1 MSWAPLVILILVA
14 LACFFFALD
23 LKKTVLTRLSDQGT
37 TIVGQKVLIQD
48 ISFHFPA
55 IVDLYGIVVKNPE
68 GFPSGDLL
76 RIKRL
81 HLNIHLSQL
90 LRGHFSLR
98 RLVAFSPEVEL
109 IKNEKGE
116 WNMSGTLRQRLLQ
129 ESPVQTKYPM
139 DELRVESGRF
149 TFNRDPAFTVEGI
162 EVKFKNLLSDPGA
175 KTDVE
180 GNGVY
185 LGNKFQ
191 AEGSLFLQETPPRVD
206 IHLSSGDFVLS
217 AFKKYLEPYNI
228 GFEKTRWALNVSL
241 QGSQER
247 GFQIRSSMQQVK
259 GPGIFQRLSAVRNI
273 QFQADATYQ
282 PTSDILT
289 LHSGTLRAEGMSV
302 TAIGSVTEVRTN
314 PSYQIEGRIDSFDLS
329 KLFVMKDLKVAGKLI
344 SRNVKI
350 QGKLK
355 NGAPRISG
363 SIHLR
368 DGEMRSPQATVEKM
382 QADLDC
388 SWTEDL
394 SIKGDLSARIL
405 KVGELLPDSWAGR
418 SVHLRTDATFSLHH
432 DSLIIHTGTF
442 DGDGI
447 SGTFQ
452 GTLTDLKKN
461 AFYQCEVQL
470 DRLSLAA
477 FQLSRDFELSGTVT
491 SRNIQIRG
499 TLKGGTPESS
509 GLLHLEDG
517 RGRLSQV
524 TLEKIRGDFDFKL
537 EKDLSIKAD
546 ASAHLTRAGN
556 IIKEKPVEVRWLG
569 MFQGNPEQMVTTSS
583 FHFSPLDVRLADEKT
598 LHLGKSDLKI
608 SGTIQEDSFSGN
620 HLFETEELRYGE
632 WTLRGLRTSSTLD
645 FQNDDLTLRD
655 VRLEGEGTRGH
666 AAQVKVSGV
675 QQKKSYGIDLQGM
688 EIHYRNDD
696 FVLEQS
702 DVAWKMDPAKGHHDF
717 RFSAGTLGHSG
728 ISLHRIA
735 GNGRLEGKDL
745 SLDLPQ
751 AEFSGGTL
759 KLSARGKVS
768 ETIFPV
774 RLSMTLERGDLGALS
789 KSAAHWITLP
799 YQVEGKANKL
809 LFEGT
814 VLARDALDGQILV
827 EADKISV
834 FERETKRTLV
844 RDGAL
849 RAKIDCL
856 GKDLTL
862 RADATVGP
870 LSAQL
875 SGTGTR
881 WMEKDRGLTLKLS
894 VPGVNVPLVREVFWD
909 VFPDSLL
916 YVGLEG
922 SISSALSL
930 VVHGQRWNV
939 EGEVLLKECRLSGEN
954 GEYSIGPINGSFPL
968 RYGKTSTQGSLLTL
982 PTHEKSEFD
991 QLLHSY
997 ERDPLEQG
1005 SQTVKPPAHG
1015 AGLPGDVKTIT
1026 GSAFLPA
1033 FEAGHPADLP
1043 VTLGAL
1049 NYGFPLLEDIRLR
1062 SMSRD
1067 SSLNVFRFDAKIFN
1081 GQLYGSG
1088 ALDLSEGLNFRGG
1101 FLVKGVS
1108 LKALCDTIPPIR
1120 GFISGKVDG
1129 IVSVKGSGTGLSN
1142 LVGKGEFWVDPKAG
1156 EKMMISR
1163 EFLQK
1168 VGGISAKL
1176 YLGDRRFNRGILEAY
1191 LKDGYVIFK
1200 ELELSNRNLLGMTDL
1215 SVKVAPF
1222 NNRID
1227 LDHLLWTIT
1236 EAATRAKE
1244 KK

>member
-1 MSWAPLVILILVA
+1 L
-14 LACFFFALD
+14 
-23 LKKTVLTRLSDQGT
+23 
-37 TIVGQKVLIQD
+37 
-48 ISFHFPA
+48 
-55 IVDLYGIVVKNPE
+55 
-68 GFPSGDLL
+68 
-76 RIKRL
+76 
-81 HLNIHLSQL
+81 
-90 LRGHFSLR
+90 
-98 RLVAFSPEVEL
+98 
-109 IKNEKGE
+109 
-116 WNMSGTLRQRLLQ
+116 
-129 ESPVQTKYPM
+129 
-139 DELRVESGRF
+139 
-149 TFNRDPAFTVEGI
+149 
-162 EVKFKNLLSDPGA
+162 
-175 KTDVE
+175 
-180 GNGVY
+180 
-185 LGNKFQ
+185 
-191 AEGSLFLQETPPRVD
+191 
-206 IHLSSGDFVLS
+206 
-217 AFKKYLEPYNI
+217 
-228 GFEKTRWALNVSL
+228 
-241 QGSQER
+241 
-247 GFQIRSSMQQVK
+247 
-259 GPGIFQRLSAVRNI
+259 
-273 QFQADATYQ
+273 
-282 PTSDILT
+282 
-289 LHSGTLRAEGMSV
+289 
-302 TAIGSVTEVRTN
+302 
-314 PSYQIEGRIDSFDLS
+314 
-329 KLFVMKDLKVAGKLI
+329 
-344 SRNVKI
+344 
-350 QGKLK
+350 
-355 NGAPRISG
+355 G

-368 DGEMRSPQATVEKM
+368 AGEMRSPQAIVEKI

-388 SWTEDL
+388 SWIKDL
-394 SIKGDLSARIL
+394 SIKGDVSANIL
-405 KVGELLPDSWAGR
+405 KVGDLLPDSWAGR
-418 SVHLRTDATFSLHH
+418 SVHLHTDATFSPHH

-452 GTLTDLKKN
+452 GALTDLRKN
-461 AFYQCEVQL
+461 AFYQCQVQL
-470 DRLSLAA
+470 DRLSLEV
-477 FQLSRDFELSGTVT
+477 FQLSRDVELSGTVT

-499 TLKGGTPESS
+499 TLTGGIPESS
-509 GLLHLEDG
+509 GQLQLKDG
-517 RGRLSQV
+517 RVRFSDV
-524 TLEKIRGDFDFKL
+524 SMEEVRGDFDFKL
-537 EKDLSIKAD
+537 EKDLSIKTD

-569 MFQGNPEQMVTTSS
+569 MLQGNPEQMVTTSS
-583 FHFSPLDVRLADEKT
+583 FLFSPVDVRLTDEKT
-598 LHLGKSDLKI
+598 LHLGKSALKI
-608 SGTIQEDSFSGN
+608 EGTIQRNSFSGN

-645 FQNDDLTLRD
+645 FQNDDLTLRN
-655 VRLEGEGTRGH
+655 VRLEGQGTRGY
-666 AAQVKVSGV
+666 ATQLKVSAV

-702 DVAWKMDPAKGHHDF
+702 DVAWKMDLAKEQHDF
-717 RFSAGTLGHSG
+717 LFTAGTLGLSG
-728 ISLHRIA
+728 IPLYHIA
-735 GNGRLEGKDL
+735 GSGRLEGKDF

-759 KLSARGKVS
+759 KLSAQGKIS

-789 KSAAHWITLP
+789 KTAAQWITLP
-799 YQVEGKANKL
+799 YQVEGKANRL

-849 RAKIDCL
+849 GAKMDCL
-856 GKDLTL
+856 GKDLAL
-862 RADATVGP
+862 RVDVTIGP

-875 SGTGTR
+875 SGTGIR
-881 WMEKDRGLTLKLS
+881 WMEKDRHLTLKLS
-894 VPGVNVPLVREVFWD
+894 VPMVNVPRVREVFWD

-930 VVHGQRWNV
+930 VYHGQRWNV

-968 RYGKTSTQGSLLTL
+968 RYGKTPTQAQGSLLTL

-1005 SQTVKPPAHG
+1005 SQT
-1015 AGLPGDVKTIT
+1015 
-1026 GSAFLPA
+1026 
-1033 FEAGHPADLP
+1033 

-1088 ALDLSEGLNFRGG
+1088 VLDLSEGLNFRGG

-1108 LKALCDTIPPIR
+1108 LEALCETIKPIQ

-1129 IVSVKGSGTGLSN
+1129 IVSVKGSGMGLSN
-1142 LVGKGEFWVDPKAG
+1142 LVGKGEFWADPGAG

-1168 VGGISAKL
+1168 VGGISAKF

-1227 LDHLLWTIT
+1227 LEHLLWTIT

>member
-1 MSWAPLVILILVA
+1 MKTRRLLSWAPLVFLILVA

-109 IKNEKGE
+109 IKNEEGE

-149 TFNRDPAFTVEGI
+149 TLNRDPGSTVEGI
-162 EVKFKNLLSDPGA
+162 EVILKNLLSDPGA
-175 KTDVE
+175 KTEVK
-180 GNGVY
+180 GNLVY
-185 LGNKFQ
+185 LGNKFR
-191 AEGSLFLQETPPRVD
+191 AEGSVFLQEVPARVD
-206 IHLSSGDFVLS
+206 IRLSSEDFVLS
-217 AFKKYLEPYNI
+217 ALKKYLEPYNVEI
-228 GFEKTRWALNVSL
+228 EKIRWALDVSL

-259 GPGIFQRLSAVRNI
+259 GPGIFQRFSAVRNI
-273 QFQADATYQ
+273 QLQTDATYH
-282 PTSDILT
+282 PASDILT
-289 LHSGTLRAEGMSV
+289 LRSGTLRAEGMSA
-302 TAIGSVTEVRTN
+302 TAMGSITEVRKN
-314 PSYQIEGRIDSFDLS
+314 PSYQLEGQIDRLDLS
-329 KLFVMKDLKVAGKLI
+329 KLLAMKDLKMSGRLT
-344 SRNVKI
+344 SRNLKI
-350 QGKLK
+350 KGKLK
-355 NGAPRISG
+355 NGAPEISG
-363 SIHLR
+363 SVHLR
-368 DGEMRSPQATVEKM
+368 DGEFRSLQTTVEKI

-388 SWTEDL
+388 SWTKDL
-394 SIKGDLSARIL
+394 SIKGDVSARIL

-418 SVHLRTDATFSLHH
+418 SVRLRTDATFRPRH

-447 SGTFQ
+447 SGAFQ
-452 GTLTDLKKN
+452 GTLTDLRKN

-470 DRLSLAA
+470 DRLSLAE

-491 SRNIQIRG
+491 SQNIQIRG
-499 TLKGGTPESS
+499 TLKGGVPESS
-509 GLLHLEDG
+509 GLLHLKDG
-517 RGRLSQV
+517 SGRFSHV
-524 TLEKIRGDFDFKL
+524 IVEKVHGDFDFKL

-546 ASAHLTRAGN
+546 ASAHLTRAGD
-556 IIKEKPVEVRWLG
+556 IIKGKPVEVRWSG
-569 MFQGNPEQMVTTSS
+569 MFQASPQQIATTSS
-583 FHFSPLDVRLADEKT
+583 FHFSPLDVRLTDAKT
-598 LHLGKSDLKI
+598 LHLGKSTLKI
-608 SGTIQEDSFSGN
+608 EGTIQRDSFSGN
-620 HLFETEELRYGE
+620 HLFETEELQYGE
-632 WTLRGLRTSSTLD
+632 LTVRRLRTSSTLD
-645 FQNDDLTLRD
+645 FQNDDLTLQNIRF
-655 VRLEGEGTRGH
+655 EGEDTRGH
-666 AAQVKVSGV
+666 ATQAKISGG
-675 QQKKSYGIDLQGM
+675 QNKRSYGIDLQGM
-688 EIHYRNDD
+688 EFHYRNDD
-696 FVLEQS
+696 FILEQS
-702 DVAWKMDPAKGHHDF
+702 DVTWKMDPAKEHHDF
-717 RFSAGTLGHSG
+717 RFSAGTLGLSG
-728 ISLHRIA
+728 VSLYRIA
-735 GNGRLEGKDL
+735 GNGRLEGKDF
-745 SLDLPQ
+745 SLDLPR

-759 KLSARGKVS
+759 KLSAQGKIS
-768 ETIFPV
+768 ETLFPV
-774 RLSMTLERGDLGALS
+774 KLSMTLERGDLGVLS
-789 KSAAHWITLP
+789 KTAAKWITLP
-799 YQVEGKANKL
+799 YRVEGKVNKL
-809 LFEGT
+809 MVEGT

-834 FERETKRTLV
+834 FEAETKRTLV
-844 RDGAL
+844 RDGAMG
-849 RAKIDCL
+849 AKIDCL

-862 RADATVGP
+862 RADVAIGH

-881 WMEKDRGLTLKLS
+881 WMGKDRRLTLKLS
-894 VPGVNVPLVREVFWD
+894 VPEVNVPLIRETFWD

-922 SISSALSL
+922 SISSTLSL
-930 VVHGQRWNV
+930 VYRGQGLNV
-939 EGEVLLKECRLSGEN
+939 EGEVLLKDCRLSGEN
-954 GEYSIGPINGSFPL
+954 GEYSIGPINGAFPL
-968 RYGKTSTQGSLLTL
+968 RYGKTSTQEPPLTL
-982 PTHEKSEFD
+982 PTHEKSQFD
-991 QLLHSY
+991 QLLHSV
-997 ERDPLEQG
+997 ERDPVEHG
-1005 SQTVKPPAHG
+1005 SQT
-1015 AGLPGDVKTIT
+1015 
-1026 GSAFLPA
+1026 
-1033 FEAGHPADLP
+1033 

-1049 NYGFPLLEDIRLR
+1049 TYGFPLLEDIRLR

-1067 SSLNVFRFDAKIFN
+1067 SSLNVFRFDAKMFN
-1081 GQLYGSG
+1081 GQLYGSA

-1108 LKALCDTIPPIR
+1108 LKALCDTIPPIQ

-1129 IVSVKGSGTGLSN
+1129 IVSVKGSGTGLSH
-1142 LVGKGEFWVDPKAG
+1142 LMGKGDFWTDPGAG
-1156 EKMMISR
+1156 EKTVISK

-1168 VGGISAKL
+1168 VGGVSAKL

-1227 LDHLLWTIT
+1227 LNHLLWTIT

>member
-1 MSWAPLVILILVA
+1 
-14 LACFFFALD
+14 
-23 LKKTVLTRLSDQGT
+23 
-37 TIVGQKVLIQD
+37 
-48 ISFHFPA
+48 
-55 IVDLYGIVVKNPE
+55 
-68 GFPSGDLL
+68 
-76 RIKRL
+76 
-81 HLNIHLSQL
+81 
-90 LRGHFSLR
+90 
-98 RLVAFSPEVEL
+98 
-109 IKNEKGE
+109 
-116 WNMSGTLRQRLLQ
+116 
-129 ESPVQTKYPM
+129 
-139 DELRVESGRF
+139 
-149 TFNRDPAFTVEGI
+149 
-162 EVKFKNLLSDPGA
+162 
-175 KTDVE
+175 
-180 GNGVY
+180 
-185 LGNKFQ
+185 
-191 AEGSLFLQETPPRVD
+191 
-206 IHLSSGDFVLS
+206 
-217 AFKKYLEPYNI
+217 
-228 GFEKTRWALNVSL
+228 
-241 QGSQER
+241 
-247 GFQIRSSMQQVK
+247 
-259 GPGIFQRLSAVRNI
+259 
-273 QFQADATYQ
+273 
-282 PTSDILT
+282 
-289 LHSGTLRAEGMSV
+289 
-302 TAIGSVTEVRTN
+302 
-314 PSYQIEGRIDSFDLS
+314 
-329 KLFVMKDLKVAGKLI
+329 
-344 SRNVKI
+344 
-350 QGKLK
+350 
-355 NGAPRISG
+355 
-363 SIHLR
+363 
-368 DGEMRSPQATVEKM
+368 
-382 QADLDC
+382 
-388 SWTEDL
+388 
-394 SIKGDLSARIL
+394 
-405 KVGELLPDSWAGR
+405 
-418 SVHLRTDATFSLHH
+418 
-432 DSLIIHTGTF
+432 
-442 DGDGI
+442 
-447 SGTFQ
+447 
-452 GTLTDLKKN
+452 
-461 AFYQCEVQL
+461 
-470 DRLSLAA
+470 
-477 FQLSRDFELSGTVT
+477 
-491 SRNIQIRG
+491 
-499 TLKGGTPESS
+499 
-509 GLLHLEDG
+509 
-517 RGRLSQV
+517 
-524 TLEKIRGDFDFKL
+524 
-537 EKDLSIKAD
+537 
-546 ASAHLTRAGN
+546 
-556 IIKEKPVEVRWLG
+556 
-569 MFQGNPEQMVTTSS
+569 
-583 FHFSPLDVRLADEKT
+583 
-598 LHLGKSDLKI
+598 
-608 SGTIQEDSFSGN
+608 
-620 HLFETEELRYGE
+620 
-632 WTLRGLRTSSTLD
+632 
-645 FQNDDLTLRD
+645 
-655 VRLEGEGTRGH
+655 
-666 AAQVKVSGV
+666 
-675 QQKKSYGIDLQGM
+675 
-688 EIHYRNDD
+688 
-696 FVLEQS
+696 
-702 DVAWKMDPAKGHHDF
+702 
-717 RFSAGTLGHSG
+717 
-728 ISLHRIA
+728 
-735 GNGRLEGKDL
+735 
-745 SLDLPQ
+745 
-751 AEFSGGTL
+751 
-759 KLSARGKVS
+759 
-768 ETIFPV
+768 
-774 RLSMTLERGDLGALS
+774 MTLERGDLGALS

-968 RYGKTSTQGSLLTL
+968 RYGKTPTQAQGSLLTL

-1005 SQTVKPPAHG
+1005 SQT
-1015 AGLPGDVKTIT
+1015 
-1026 GSAFLPA
+1026 
-1033 FEAGHPADLP
+1033 

-1129 IVSVKGSGTGLSN
+1129 IVSVKGSGTGFSN
-1142 LVGKGEFWVDPKAG
+1142 LVGKGEFWADPKSG

>member
-1 MSWAPLVILILVA
+1 MSWTPLVFLILVA
-14 LACFFFALD
+14 IACFFFALD
-23 LKKTVLTRLSDQGT
+23 LKKTVLTRLSDQVT
-37 TIVGQKVLIQD
+37 PIVGQKVLIQD

-55 IVDLYGIVVKNPE
+55 IVDLYGIVVKNSE
-68 GFPSGDLL
+68 SFPSGDLL

-81 HLNIHLSQL
+81 HLNIHWSQL
-90 LRGHFSLR
+90 LTGHFSLR

-129 ESPVQTKYPM
+129 ESAVQTKYRM

-149 TFNRDPAFTVEGI
+149 TFNRDPGSTVEGI
-162 EVKFKNLLSDPGA
+162 EVILKNLLSDPGA
-175 KTDVE
+175 KTEVKGDWI
-180 GNGVY
+180 Y

-217 AFKKYLEPYNI
+217 AFNKYLEPYN
-228 GFEKTRWALNVSL
+228 GEMEKTRWALDVSL
-241 QGSQER
+241 QGSQDR

-259 GPGIFQRLSAVRNI
+259 GPGIFQRLPAVRNI
-273 QFQADATYQ
+273 QFQANATYQ
-282 PTSDILT
+282 PTLDILT
-289 LHSGTLRAEGMSV
+289 LRSGTLRAEGVSA
-302 TAIGSVTEVRTN
+302 TAMGTVTEVRRN
-314 PSYQIEGRIDSFDLS
+314 PSYQLEGQIDNLDLS

-344 SRNVKI
+344 SRDVKI

-368 DGEMRSPQATVEKM
+368 DGEMRFPQATVEKI
-382 QADLDC
+382 QASFDC
-388 SWTEDL
+388 SWTKDL
-394 SIKGDLSARIL
+394 SIKGDLSAKIL

-418 SVHLRTDATFSLHH
+418 SVHLRADATFSPHH
-432 DSLIIHTGTF
+432 DSLIVHTGTF
-442 DGDGI
+442 DGEGI
-447 SGTFQ
+447 SGAFQ
-452 GTLTDLKKN
+452 GTLTDLRKN

-477 FQLSRDFELSGTVT
+477 FQLSRDFELSGMVT

-499 TLKGGTPESS
+499 TLEGGTPGSS
-509 GLLHLEDG
+509 GLLHLKDG

-524 TLEKIRGDFDFKL
+524 TMEKIRGDFDFKL

-546 ASAHLTRAGN
+546 AFGHLTRIGD
-556 IIKEKPVEVRWLG
+556 IIKEKPVEVQWSG
-569 MFQGNPEQMVTTSS
+569 MFQGNAGQMVTTSS

-598 LHLGKSDLKI
+598 LHLGKSALKI
-608 SGTIQEDSFSGN
+608 EGTIQKDSFSGN

-632 WTLRGLRTSSTLD
+632 WNLRGLRTSSTLD
-645 FQNDDLTLRD
+645 FQNDDLTLRNI
-655 VRLEGEGTRGH
+655 RFEGEGTRGH
-666 AAQVKVSGV
+666 ATQVKISEV
-675 QQKKSYGIDLQGM
+675 QKKNIHEIDLQGM

-702 DVAWKMDPAKGHHDF
+702 DVTWKMDPMKEHHDF
-717 RFSAGTLGHSG
+717 RFSTGTLGLSG
-728 ISLHRIA
+728 IPLYRIA
-735 GNGRLEGKDL
+735 GSGRLEGKDF
-745 SLDLPQ
+745 SLDLTQ

-759 KLSARGKVS
+759 KLSAQGKVS

-774 RLSMTLERGDLGALS
+774 RLSMTLEGGDLGALS
-789 KSAAHWITLP
+789 KTAAKWITLP
-799 YQVEGKANKL
+799 YRVEGKVNKL
-809 LFEGT
+809 MLEGT

-834 FERETKRTLV
+834 SERETKRAVV

-849 RAKIDCL
+849 GAKIDCL

-862 RADATVGP
+862 RADATIGP

-881 WMEKDRGLTLKLS
+881 WMGKDRHLTLKLS
-894 VPGVNVPLVREVFWD
+894 IPEVNVPLIREVFWD

-916 YVGLEG
+916 YVGVEG
-922 SISSALSL
+922 SISSTLSL
-930 VVHGQRWNV
+930 VYHGQGLNV

-1005 SQTVKPPAHG
+1005 SQTV
-1015 AGLPGDVKTIT
+1015 
-1026 GSAFLPA
+1026 
-1033 FEAGHPADLP
+1033 
-1043 VTLGAL
+1043 TLGAL
-1049 NYGFPLLEDIRLR
+1049 HYGFPLLEDIRLR
-1062 SMSRD
+1062 SMSRN

-1081 GQLYGSG
+1081 GHLYGSG
-1088 ALDLSEGLNFRGG
+1088 AIDLSEGLNFGGG
-1101 FLVKGVS
+1101 FIVKGVS
-1108 LKALCDTIPPIR
+1108 LKALCDTIQPIQ
-1120 GFISGKVDG
+1120 GFISGKLDG
-1129 IVSVKGSGTGLSN
+1129 IVSVKGNGTSLSN
-1142 LVGKGEFWVDPKAG
+1142 LVGKGEFWTDPRAG

-1168 VGGISAKL
+1168 VGGVSAKL

-1191 LKDGYVIFK
+1191 LKGGYVIFK

-1215 SVKVAPF
+1215 SVKVAPL

>member
-1 MSWAPLVILILVA
+1 MSWVPLVFLILVA
-14 LACFFFALD
+14 LACFFFALN
-23 LKKTVLTRLSDQGT
+23 LKRTVLTKLSDQGT
-37 TIVGQKVLIQD
+37 TLVGQKVLVQD

-55 IVDLYGIVVKNPE
+55 ILDLYGIVVKNPE

-81 HLNIHLSQL
+81 HLNMHLSQL

-109 IKNEKGE
+109 VKNEKGE
-116 WNMSGTLRQRLLQ
+116 WNMSPTLRQRLLQ
-129 ESPVQTKYPM
+129 ASPVQIKYRV
-139 DELRVESGRF
+139 DELRLESGRF
-149 TFNRDPAFTVEGI
+149 TFNRDPASTVEGI
-162 EVKFKNLLSDPGA
+162 EVIFKNLLSDPGA
-175 KTDVE
+175 KTEVE

-191 AEGSLFLQETPPRVD
+191 AGGSLFLQETPPKVD
-206 IHLSSGDFVLS
+206 IHLSSGDFALS
-217 AFKKYLEPYNI
+217 AFKKYFEPYSGAI
-228 GFEKTRWALNVSL
+228 EKTRWALDGSL
-241 QGSQER
+241 QGSLES

-259 GPGIFQRLSAVRNI
+259 GPGIFQRLSAVQNI
-273 QFQADATYQ
+273 RFQADATYQ

-289 LHSGTLRAEGMSV
+289 LRSGTLRAEGLSV
-302 TAIGSVTEVRTN
+302 TAMGTVTEVTKN
-314 PSYQIEGRIDSFDLS
+314 PSYQLEGQIDSLDLS
-329 KLFVMKDLKVAGKLI
+329 KLFITKDLRVAGKLD

-355 NGAPRISG
+355 HGAPKISG
-363 SIHLR
+363 IVRLR
-368 DGEMRSPQATVEKM
+368 DGEMKSPQATVEKI

-388 SWTEDL
+388 SWTRDL
-394 SIKGDLSARIL
+394 SIKADLSARIL
-405 KVGELLPDSWAGR
+405 KVGELLPDSWTGR
-418 SVHLRTDATFSLHH
+418 SVRLRADATFRPHH

-447 SGTFQ
+447 TGAVQ
-452 GTLTDLKKN
+452 GTLTDLRKN
-461 AFYQCEVQL
+461 AIYLCEVQL

-477 FQLSRDFELSGTVT
+477 FQLSRDVELSGTVT

-499 TLKGGTPESS
+499 TLQGGTPESS

-517 RGRLSQV
+517 RGRFSQV
-524 TLEKIRGDFDFKL
+524 MLEKIRGDFDFKL

-546 ASAHLTRAGN
+546 ASAHLTRAGD
-556 IIKEKPVEVRWLG
+556 IIKEKPVEVRCSG
-569 MFQGNPEQMVTTSS
+569 TFQGNPEQMVTTSS
-583 FHFSPLDVRLADEKT
+583 FHFSPLDARLADEKT
-598 LHLGKSDLKI
+598 LHLGKSVLKI
-608 SGTIQEDSFSGN
+608 AGTLQRDSFSGN

-645 FQNDDLTLRD
+645 FQNDDLMLRNI
-655 VRLEGEGTRGH
+655 RFEGEGTRGH
-666 AAQVKVSGV
+666 ATQAKLSGI
-675 QQKKSYGIDLQGM
+675 QKKKFYGMDLQGM
-688 EIHYRNDD
+688 EIHYHNDD

-702 DVAWKMDPAKGHHDF
+702 DVAWKMDPAKEHHDF
-717 RFSAGTLGHSG
+717 RFSAETLGVSG
-728 ISLHRIA
+728 IPLHRIA
-735 GNGRLEGKDL
+735 GSGRLEGKDF

-751 AEFSGGTL
+751 AEFAGGTL
-759 KLSARGKVS
+759 KLSAQGKLS

-789 KSAAHWITLP
+789 KTSARWMTLP

-834 FERETKRTLV
+834 SERETKRALV

-849 RAKIDCL
+849 GAKIDCV

-862 RADATVGP
+862 RADATIGP

-875 SGTGTR
+875 SGTGIR
-881 WMEKDRGLTLKLS
+881 WMEKDRRLTLKLS
-894 VPGVNVPLVREVFWD
+894 VPEVNVPVLREVFWD

-922 SISSALSL
+922 SISSTLSL
-930 VVHGQRWNV
+930 VHHGQGLNV

-982 PTHEKSEFD
+982 PTHEKSQFD

-997 ERDPLEQG
+997 ETDPLGQG
-1005 SQTVKPPAHG
+1005 PQTGKPPAHG
-1015 AGLPGDVKTIT
+1015 AGH
-1026 GSAFLPA
+1026 A
-1033 FEAGHPADLP
+1033 ADLP

-1049 NYGFPLLEDIRLR
+1049 HYGFPLLEDIRLR
-1062 SMSRD
+1062 SISRD
-1067 SSLNVFRFDAKIFN
+1067 GSLNVFRFDAKIFN

-1088 ALDLSEGLNFRGG
+1088 TLDLSEGLNFRGG

-1108 LKALCDTIPPIR
+1108 LKTLCDTIQPIQ

-1142 LVGKGEFWVDPKAG
+1142 LVGKGEFWVDSTAG
-1156 EKMMISR
+1156 EKTMISR

-1168 VGGISAKL
+1168 VGGVSAKF
-1176 YLGDRRFNRGILEAY
+1176 YLGDRRFNKGILEAY

-1227 LDHLLWTIT
+1227 FEHLLWTIT

>member
-1 MSWAPLVILILVA
+1 MKTRRLMSWAPLVFLILVA

-37 TIVGQKVLIQD
+37 TIVGQKILIQD

-55 IVDLYGIVVKNPE
+55 IVDLYGIAVKNPE

-76 RIKRL
+76 RIERL
-81 HLNIHLSQL
+81 HLNIHLSQV

-98 RLVAFSPEVEL
+98 RLAAFSPDVEL

-116 WNMSGTLRQRLLQ
+116 WNLSGTLKQRLLQ
-129 ESPVQTKYPM
+129 ASPVPMKYPV

-149 TFNRDPAFTVEGI
+149 TFNRDPASTVEGI
-162 EVKFKNLLSDPGA
+162 EVIFKNLFSDPGA
-175 KTDVE
+175 KTTVE
-180 GNGVY
+180 GTLAY

-191 AEGSLFLQETPPRVD
+191 AEGSVFLQETPPRVD
-206 IHLSSGDFVLS
+206 IHLSSRDFVLS
-217 AFKKYLEPYNI
+217 AFKKYFEPYNI
-228 GFEKTRWALNVSL
+228 EIEKTRWALDVSL

-259 GPGIFQRLSAVRNI
+259 GPGIFQRLLVVRNI

-282 PTSDILT
+282 PTLDLLT
-289 LHSGTLRAEGMSV
+289 LRSGTLRAEGMSA
-302 TAIGSVTEVRTN
+302 TAMGTVTEVKRN
-314 PSYQIEGRIDSFDLS
+314 PSYQLEGQIDNLDLS
-329 KLFVMKDLKVAGKLI
+329 KFFIMKDLKVAGKLI

-355 NGAPRISG
+355 KGAPRISG

-368 DGEMRSPQATVEKM
+368 DGEIRSPQATVEKI
-382 QADLDC
+382 QADFDC
-388 SWTEDL
+388 SWTKDL

-418 SVHLRTDATFSLHH
+418 SVHLRADATFNPHH
-432 DSLIIHTGTF
+432 DSLIVHTGTF

-447 SGTFQ
+447 SGAFQ
-452 GTLTDLKKN
+452 GTLTDLRKN
-461 AFYQCEVQL
+461 AFYQWEVQL

-499 TLKGGTPESS
+499 TLEGGTPESS
-509 GLLHLEDG
+509 GFLHLKDG

-524 TLEKIRGDFDFKL
+524 TMEKIQGDFDFKL
-537 EKDLSIKAD
+537 EKDLLIKAE
-546 ASAHLTRAGN
+546 ASAHLTRAGD
-556 IIKEKPVEVRWLG
+556 IIKENPVEVRWSG
-569 MFQGNPEQMVTTSS
+569 MFQANSQQMATTSS
-583 FHFSPLDVRLADEKT
+583 FHFSSFDARLADEKT
-598 LHLGKSDLKI
+598 LHLGKSALRI
-608 SGTIQEDSFSGN
+608 EGTIQRDSFTGN

-645 FQNDDLTLRD
+645 LQNDDLTLRNI
-655 VRLEGEGTRGH
+655 RFEGQDTRGH
-666 AAQVKVSGV
+666 ATQVKISGV
-675 QQKKSYGIDLQGM
+675 QKKNTHEVGLQGM
-688 EIHYRNDD
+688 DIHYRNDD

-702 DVAWKMDPAKGHHDF
+702 DVTWKMDLAKEHHDF
-717 RFSAGTLGHSG
+717 RFSAGTLGLSG
-728 ISLHRIA
+728 IPLHRIA
-735 GNGRLEGKDL
+735 GNGRLEGKDF

-751 AEFSGGTL
+751 AEFSGGTV
-759 KLSARGKVS
+759 KLSAQGKVS

-774 RLSMTLERGDLGALS
+774 RVSMTLERGDLGALS
-789 KSAAHWITLP
+789 NTAARWITLP
-799 YQVEGKANKL
+799 YRVEGKVNKL
-809 LFEGT
+809 MLEGT

-834 FERETKRTLV
+834 FERETKRTVV

-849 RAKIDCL
+849 GAKIDCL

-862 RADATVGP
+862 RAGATIGP

-881 WMEKDRGLTLKLS
+881 WMGKDRHLTLKLS
-894 VPGVNVPLVREVFWD
+894 VPEVNVPLLREVFWD

-922 SISSALSL
+922 SISSTLSL
-930 VVHGQRWNV
+930 VVHGQGLNM

-954 GEYSIGPINGSFPL
+954 GEYSVGPINGSFPL
-968 RYGKTSTQGSLLTL
+968 RYGNTPTQAQGSLLTL
-982 PTHEKSEFD
+982 PTHEKPEFD

-1005 SQTVKPPAHG
+1005 SQTV
-1015 AGLPGDVKTIT
+1015 
-1026 GSAFLPA
+1026 
-1033 FEAGHPADLP
+1033 
-1043 VTLGAL
+1043 TLGAL
-1049 NYGFPLLEDIRLR
+1049 HYGFPLLEDIRLR
-1062 SMSRD
+1062 SVSRN
-1067 SSLNVFRFDAKIFN
+1067 SSLNVFRFDAKMFN
-1081 GQLYGSG
+1081 GHLYGSG

-1101 FLVKGVS
+1101 FIVKGVS
-1108 LKALCDTIPPIR
+1108 LKALCDTIQPIQ

-1129 IVSVKGSGTGLSN
+1129 IVSVKGNGAGLSN
-1142 LVGKGEFWVDPKAG
+1142 LVGKGEFWTDPRTG
-1156 EKMMISR
+1156 EKTMISR

-1168 VGGISAKL
+1168 VGGVSAKL
-1176 YLGDRRFNRGILEAY
+1176 YLGDRRFNRGILEVY

-1215 SVKVAPF
+1215 SIKVAPF